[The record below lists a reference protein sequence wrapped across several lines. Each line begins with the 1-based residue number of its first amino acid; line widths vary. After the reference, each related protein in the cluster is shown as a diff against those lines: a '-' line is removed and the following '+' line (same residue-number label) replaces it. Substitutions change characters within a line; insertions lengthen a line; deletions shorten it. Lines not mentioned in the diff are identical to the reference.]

1 MEKRNGKGKGGK
13 TWAWKTFVSWRKTK
27 MDRGK
32 EEDILTRKN
41 IRGAGKYCE
50 TESILFVEEKNT

>member
-1 MEKRNGKGKGGK
+1 MKEKKQGKGEK
-13 TWAWKTFVSWRKTK
+13 TWAGKTFVSRRRTK
-27 MDRGK
+27 VDKGK
-32 EEDILTRKN
+32 EEDILTREK